1 MNANTLLYV
10 KMQILSTQKFCS
22 TAPNFDSSQF
32 LEEAIAGQY
41 VRQNQP
47 IVDHYSPV
55 FRPADSPVFRPAD
68 SPVFP
73 FSILDA
79 EIYGQKCYW
88 VSQQLPAVC

>member
-55 FRPADSPVFRPAD
+55 FRPADSPVF
-68 SPVFP
+68 P